1 MVTENV
7 QSLPYHLAVAFEA
20 FRERDYRL
28 FWTTQFI
35 SNIGSW
41 MQGIAQGWLVYKM
54 TDSPFLLGFVGFANS
69 IPQFFL
75 MLPGGVVADRLDRKR
90 VVSAT
95 QWVQTLAALWLAIA
109 IYLHR
114 ITVWQII
121 AAAVVTGIA
130 MSFSGPAY
138 QAMVVDLLEDRGKLP
153 NAIAMNSLQFNLSR
167 AIGPLIAGITL
178 SLYGTFWCFFFNA
191 ISFLPLIWALS
202 VIRDRQL
209 RHPTSEAAMVSHIV
223 EAFRYVSRDRLVTL
237 LLLIVAAA
245 SLFGYPYL
253 SLMPMIAR
261 SLFKNDAQGLGLLM
275 GGIGAGAL
283 TGSLILSVRMPPQR
297 RMTQVTLVTLA
308 TFGLGLASIAF
319 LRQRAPVFAALVLC
333 GASMVICVALC
344 NTSIQQRIPDAL
356 RGRVLSMYT
365 FAFSGFLPFGNL
377 FGGILAEHRGLQPTM
392 LMLGGGLLVTAAVA
406 TPLALREQ
414 RRAGVSPAAGAR
426 LARPR

>member
-1 MVTENV
+1 
-7 QSLPYHLAVAFEA
+7 
-20 FRERDYRL
+20 
-28 FWTTQFI
+28 
-35 SNIGSW
+35 
-41 MQGIAQGWLVYKM
+41 M

-90 VVSAT
+90 VVSAS

-109 IYLHR
+109 IYVHR

-138 QAMVVDLLEDRGKLP
+138 QAMVVDLLEDRRKLP

-167 AIGPLIAGITL
+167 AIGPLIAGVTL

-297 RMTQVTLVTLA
+297 RMTQLTLLTLA
-308 TFGLGLASIAF
+308 TFGLGLASIGF

-392 LMLGGGLLVTAAVA
+392 LFLGGGLLVTAAVA
-406 TPLALREQ
+406 AVLSRAKRGIPDVIVGGPSPLRGSGSAERTLGE
-414 RRAGVSPAAGAR
+414 
-426 LARPR
+426 

>member
-1 MVTENV
+1 M
-7 QSLPYHLAVAFEA
+7 AFEA

-28 FWTTQFI
+28 FWTTQFV

-41 MQGIAQGWLVYKM
+41 MQSIAQGWLVYRL

-75 MLPGGVVADRLDRKR
+75 MLPGGVVADRFDRRR
-90 VVSAT
+90 VVSAS
-95 QWVQTLAALWLAIA
+95 QWVQTLAALFLATM

-114 ITVWQII
+114 LAVWQII
-121 AAAVVTGIA
+121 AAAIVTGIA

-138 QAMVVDLLEDRGKLP
+138 QAMVVDLLDDRSRLS

-167 AIGPLIAGITL
+167 AIGPLIAGVAL
-178 SLYGTFWCFFFNA
+178 SLYGPFWCFFLNGL
-191 ISFLPLIWALS
+191 SFLPLIWALG
-202 VIRDRQL
+202 VIRARQL
-209 RHPTSEAAMVSHIV
+209 RHPTSEAAMLSHIA
-223 EAFRYVSRDRLVTL
+223 EAFRYVARDRLVML
-237 LLLIVAAA
+237 LLLIVAAS

-261 SLFKNDAQGLGLLM
+261 ALFRNDAAGLGLLM

-283 TGSLILSVRMPPQR
+283 AGSLLLSVRTPAQR
-297 RMTQVTLVTLA
+297 HMTTIILVTLA
-308 TFGLGLASIAF
+308 TFGIGLAGIGF
-319 LRQRAPVFAALVLC
+319 TRQQAPVFLLLVLA
-333 GASMVICVALC
+333 GASMVVCVALC

-377 FGGILAEHRGLQPTM
+377 FGGILAEHRGFQPTM
-392 LMLGGGLLVTAAVA
+392 AMLGGGLILTAIAA
-406 TPLALREQ
+406 AF
-414 RRAGVSPAAGAR
+414 VSSGD
-426 LARPR
+426 

>member
-1 MVTENV
+1 M
-7 QSLPYHLAVAFEA
+7 AFEA

-41 MQGIAQGWLVYKM
+41 MQGIARGWLVYHL
-54 TDSPFLLGFVGFANS
+54 TDSPFLLGFVGFASS

-75 MLPGGVVADRLDRKR
+75 MLPGGVVADRLDRRR
-90 VVSAT
+90 VVSAS
-95 QWVQTLAALWLAIA
+95 QWVQSGVALFLAVM

-121 AAAVVTGIA
+121 AASIVTGIA

-138 QAMVVDLLEDRGKLP
+138 QAMVVDLLDDRAKLS

-167 AIGPLIAGITL
+167 VVGPLLAGVAL
-178 SLYGTFWCFFFNA
+178 SLYGPHWCFFLDA
-191 ISFLPLIWALS
+191 ISFLPLIWVLR
-202 VIRDRQL
+202 IIKPRQL
-209 RHPTSEAAMVSHIV
+209 RHPGSEAAMLSHIH
-223 EAFRYVSRDRLVTL
+223 EAFKYVVRDRVVL
-237 LLLIVAAA
+237 LLLIIVASA

-253 SLMPMIAR
+253 SLLPMVAR
-261 SLFKNDAQGLGLLM
+261 ALFVNDAKGLGLLM

-283 TGSLILSVRMPPQR
+283 TGSLVLSVRTPKASHMMR
-297 RMTQVTLVTLA
+297 VILITLS
-308 TFGLGLASIAF
+308 TFGIGLAGMAF
-319 LRQRAPVFAALVLC
+319 TKQQAPIFALLVLA

-344 NTSIQQRIPDAL
+344 NTSIQERIPDAL

-377 FGGILAEHRGLQPTM
+377 FGGLLAEHRGFQPTM
-392 LMLGGGLLVTAAVA
+392 AMLGGGLILTAAIA
-406 TPLALREQ
+406 ALLRK
-414 RRAGVSPAAGAR
+414 
-426 LARPR
+426 

>member
-1 MVTENV
+1 M
-7 QSLPYHLAVAFEA
+7 AFEA

-28 FWTTQFI
+28 FWTTQFV

-41 MQGIAQGWLVYKM
+41 MQGIAQGWLVYRL

-75 MLPGGVVADRLDRKR
+75 MLPGGVVADRFDRRR
-90 VVSAT
+90 VVSAS
-95 QWVQTLAALWLAIA
+95 QWVQTLAALFLATM

-114 ITVWQII
+114 LAVWQII
-121 AAAVVTGIA
+121 AAAIVTGIA

-138 QAMVVDLLEDRGKLP
+138 QAMVVDLLDDRSRLS

-167 AIGPLIAGITL
+167 AIGPLIAGVAL
-178 SLYGTFWCFFFNA
+178 SLYGPFWCFFLNGL
-191 ISFLPLIWALS
+191 SFLPLIWALGA
-202 VIRDRQL
+202 IRARQL
-209 RHPTSEAAMVSHIV
+209 RHPTSEAAMLSHIA
-223 EAFRYVSRDRLVTL
+223 EAFRYVARDRLVML

-261 SLFKNDAQGLGLLM
+261 ALFRNDAAGLGLLM

-283 TGSLILSVRMPPQR
+283 AGSLLLSVRTPAQR
-297 RMTQVTLVTLA
+297 HMTTIILITLA
-308 TFGLGLASIAF
+308 TFGIGLAGIGF
-319 LRQRAPVFAALVLC
+319 TRQQAPVFALLVLA
-333 GASMVICVALC
+333 GASMVVCVALC

-377 FGGILAEHRGLQPTM
+377 FGGILAEHRGFQPTM
-392 LMLGGGLLVTAAVA
+392 AMLGGGLILTAIAAAFV
-406 TPLALREQ
+406 
-414 RRAGVSPAAGAR
+414 VSGD
-426 LARPR
+426 

>member
-1 MVTENV
+1 M
-7 QSLPYHLAVAFEA
+7 AFEA

-28 FWTTQFI
+28 FWTTQFV

-41 MQGIAQGWLVYKM
+41 MQGIAQGWLIYRL

-75 MLPGGVVADRLDRKR
+75 MLPGGVVADRFDRRR
-90 VVSAT
+90 VVSAS
-95 QWVQTLAALWLAIA
+95 QWVQTLAALFLATM

-114 ITVWQII
+114 LTVWQII
-121 AAAVVTGIA
+121 AAAIVTGIA

-138 QAMVVDLLEDRGKLP
+138 QAMVVDLLDDRSRLS

-167 AIGPLIAGITL
+167 AIGPLIAGVAL
-178 SLYGTFWCFFFNA
+178 SLYGPFWCFFFNGL
-191 ISFLPLIWALS
+191 SFLPLIWALGA
-202 VIRDRQL
+202 IRARQL
-209 RHPTSEAAMVSHIV
+209 RHPTSEAAMLSHIA
-223 EAFRYVSRDRLVTL
+223 EAFRYVARDRLVML

-261 SLFKNDAQGLGLLM
+261 ALFRNDAAGLGLLM

-283 TGSLILSVRMPPQR
+283 AGSLLLSVRTPAQR
-297 RMTQVTLVTLA
+297 HMTTIILITLA
-308 TFGLGLASIAF
+308 TFGIGLAGIGF
-319 LRQRAPVFAALVLC
+319 TRQQAPVFALLVLA
-333 GASMVICVALC
+333 GASMVVCVALC

-377 FGGILAEHRGLQPTM
+377 FGGILAEHRGFQPTM
-392 LMLGGGLLVTAAVA
+392 AMLGGGLILTAIAAAFV
-406 TPLALREQ
+406 
-414 RRAGVSPAAGAR
+414 VSGD
-426 LARPR
+426 

>member
-1 MVTENV
+1 M
-7 QSLPYHLAVAFEA
+7 AFEA

-28 FWTTQFI
+28 FWTTQFV

-41 MQGIAQGWLVYKM
+41 MQGIAQGWLVYRL

-75 MLPGGVVADRLDRKR
+75 MLPGGVVADRFDRRR
-90 VVSAT
+90 VVSAS
-95 QWVQTLAALWLAIA
+95 QWVQTLAALFLATM

-114 ITVWQII
+114 LAVWQII
-121 AAAVVTGIA
+121 AAAIVTGIA

-138 QAMVVDLLEDRGKLP
+138 QAMVVDLLDVRSRLS

-167 AIGPLIAGITL
+167 AIGPLIAGVAL
-178 SLYGTFWCFFFNA
+178 SLYGPFWCFFLNGL
-191 ISFLPLIWALS
+191 SFLPLIWALGA
-202 VIRDRQL
+202 IRARQL
-209 RHPTSEAAMVSHIV
+209 RHPTSEAAMLSHIA
-223 EAFRYVSRDRLVTL
+223 EAFRYVARDRLVML

-261 SLFKNDAQGLGLLM
+261 ALFRNDAAGLGLLM

-283 TGSLILSVRMPPQR
+283 AGSLLLSVRTPAQR
-297 RMTQVTLVTLA
+297 HMTTIILITLA
-308 TFGLGLASIAF
+308 TFGIGLGGIGF
-319 LRQRAPVFAALVLC
+319 TRQQAPVFGLLVLA
-333 GASMVICVALC
+333 GASMVVCVALC

-377 FGGILAEHRGLQPTM
+377 FGGILAEHRGFQPTM
-392 LMLGGGLLVTAAVA
+392 AMLGGGLILTAIAAAFV
-406 TPLALREQ
+406 
-414 RRAGVSPAAGAR
+414 VSGD
-426 LARPR
+426 

>member
-1 MVTENV
+1 M
-7 QSLPYHLAVAFEA
+7 AFEA

-41 MQGIAQGWLVYKM
+41 MQGIAQGWLVYRM

-90 VVSAT
+90 VVSAS
-95 QWVQTLAALWLAIA
+95 QWVQTLAAFWLAVE

-121 AAAVVTGIA
+121 AAAVLTGIA

-138 QAMVVDLLEDRGKLP
+138 QAMVVDLLEDRKKLP

-167 AIGPLIAGITL
+167 VIGPLVAGITL
-178 SLYGTFWCFFFNA
+178 TLYGTFWCFFFNA

-209 RHPTSEAAMVSHIV
+209 RHPTSEAAMVSHII
-223 EAFRYVSRDRLVTL
+223 EAFRYVSRDRLVML

-297 RMTQVTLVTLA
+297 RMTQITLITLT
-308 TFGLGLASIAF
+308 TFGLGLASVGF
-319 LRQRAPVFAALVLC
+319 FRQRAAVFSALVIC
-333 GASMVICVALC
+333 GASMVICIALC

-377 FGGILAEHRGLQPTM
+377 FGGILAEHRGLRPTM

-406 TPLALREQ
+406 TPLAV
-414 RRAGVSPAAGAR
+414 RRADSQSAPLRAGAT
-426 LARPR
+426 AGE